1 MNTLATLEKY
11 PHQEVY
17 NVQPIHDIFILMF
30 AELGLIGAFFIIN
43 VVRRVIKSAD
53 KIDIMST
60 SLIMGLI
67 IIGFFDHYLWTS
79 WTGWILMSLGLV
91 NMYKHHQE

>member
-1 MNTLATLEKY
+1 MNTLATFQRNSNQ
-11 PHQEVY
+11 PVY

-30 AELGLIGAFFIIN
+30 AELGLIGAFFIIS
-43 VVRRVIKSAD
+43 VVRKIIKSAD

-79 WTGWILMSLGLV
+79 WTGWVLMALGLV
-91 NMYKHHQE
+91 NMYTHEKD